1 MERPLAT
8 RVAVAAAAAAAAA
21 RAEAT
26 GATSEAEAA
35 RAALNAGTGGGGSTT
50 GDRKLS
56 ELDLLLAKVEAS
68 GREENDENDENDETL
83 EISAGGS
90 AAAGENSMATAT
102 SSC

>member
-35 RAALNAGTGGGGSTT
+35 RAALNAGTGGGGPTT

-68 GREENDENDENDETL
+68 GREENDENDETL

-90 AAAGENSMATAT
+90 AAAGEHSMATAT